1 MAEYLNIIKAMKTL
15 LFISSNKLST
25 VMTCNVV
32 MYGIIVCFQ
41 LQVNPTH
48 IHLDMPH
55 HHQIVSASFLSKR
68 II

>member
-15 LFISSNKLST
+15 LFISSNKIST
-25 VMTCNVV
+25 VVTCNVV

-55 HHQIVSASFLSKR
+55 HH
-68 II
+68 